1 VYITYHQMQTTANP
15 LKQFQNAIKSPRTRE
30 TYTLFLHNFRTY
42 LKAPNCDML
51 LQKYSIKGMEM
62 EIIEYIMY
70 LRDQRKV
77 SPSTI
82 RVHVAAL
89 KHFFDMNDFVG
100 INWKKV
106 SKYKG
111 EFFTVAEDRPYT
123 REEIQALVTA
133 AHSLRDKAIILLM
146 SSSGIRVGGL
156 VKLQLKHLLSI
167 SKYDLYQI
175 TVYKK
180 TREQYITF
188 CTPETRKLL
197 DHYLE
202 FRKRMGEKLTPETLL
217 FRREFN
223 RVQARAPAAT
233 MKPLERSAL
242 FSLITRLS
250 FELAVKKEQH
260 LVEGQLRKGQP
271 RSEIKALH
279 GFRKYF
285 ATCLE
290 TEGVNSVYVELLL
303 GHDMGLK
310 NVYSKPTAT
319 QLLEGNGDKVLG
331 YIYGINALTINEEN
345 RLRKQVAE
353 QEHTIKVQLAESNQQ
368 VLELKKQIER
378 IQNVIVNDQAQVR
391 NIRASPNFKN
401 KIMKG

>member
-1 VYITYHQMQTTANP
+1 MYIIYYQMQSTVDP

-30 TYTLFLHNFRTY
+30 TYTLFLHIFRTHMN
-42 LKAPNCDML
+42 APDCDTL
-51 LQKYSIKGMEM
+51 LQKYSIKEMEL

-111 EFFTVAEDRPYT
+111 EFYTVTEDRPYT

-146 SSSGIRVGGL
+146 SSSGIRVSGL

-167 SKYDLYQI
+167 SKYNLYQI

-188 CTPETRKLL
+188 CTPETRKVI
-197 DHYLE
+197 DQYLE
-202 FRKRMGEKLTPETLL
+202 FRKHMGEKLTPETLL

-223 RVQARAPAAT
+223 RVQARARRHNET
-233 MKPLERSAL
+233 LERSAL

-250 FELAVKKEQH
+250 FELAVKEEQH

-271 RSEIKALH
+271 RSGIMA
-279 GFRKYF
+279 FM
-285 ATCLE
+285 
-290 TEGVNSVYVELLL
+290 VSVSIL
-303 GHDMGLK
+303 
-310 NVYSKPTAT
+310 
-319 QLLEGNGDKVLG
+319 QLV
-331 YIYGINALTINEEN
+331 
-345 RLRKQVAE
+345 
-353 QEHTIKVQLAESNQQ
+353 
-368 VLELKKQIER
+368 
-378 IQNVIVNDQAQVR
+378 
-391 NIRASPNFKN
+391 
-401 KIMKG
+401 

>member
-1 VYITYHQMQTTANP
+1 MYITYYQMQTTANP

-30 TYTLFLHNFRTY
+30 TYTLFLHIFRTHM
-42 LKAPNCDML
+42 KAPDCDTL
-51 LQKYSIKGMEM
+51 LQKYSIKEMEL

-111 EFFTVAEDRPYT
+111 EFYTVAEDRPYT

-146 SSSGIRVGGL
+146 SSSGIRVSGL
-156 VKLQLKHLLSI
+156 VKLQLKHLSSI
-167 SKYDLYQI
+167 SKYNLYQI

-188 CTPETRKLL
+188 CTPETRKVI
-197 DHYLE
+197 DQYLE

-250 FELAVKKEQH
+250 FELAVKEEQH

-271 RSEIKALH
+271 RSEVKALH

-290 TEGVNSVYVELLL
+290 TEGVNPVYVELLL

-331 YIYGINALTINEEN
+331 YVHGIDVLTINEED
-345 RLRKQVAE
+345 RLKLKVKRLTDREDEVMLMKDKHE
-353 QEHTIKVQLAESNQQ
+353 KEMRSMQEEMESRF
-368 VLELKKQIER
+368 KQIFTW
-378 IQNVIVNDQAQVR
+378 ID
-391 NIRASPNFKN
+391 SSKLST
-401 KIMKG
+401 